1 MASFFQTY
9 VGAVYTTKKSL
20 SPIQNW
26 ISKLIDPNLNP
37 PVFANQQEQDGMG
50 NGGNSYPSPPSQSS
64 PIGFASPSYST
75 SSTSYSPAPPPGPP
89 PPLPPSSHPLP
100 PTLNL
105 ISLSLVNQTAMQKG
119 FAINYAASQEGPPHQ
134 PTWTVR
140 CLSKPLLPVA
150 LYTTA

>member
-1 MASFFQTY
+1 MASYFHTY

-37 PVFANQQEQDGMG
+37 PVFANEQEQDGMG
-50 NGGNSYPSPPSQSS
+50 NGGYRNSYQSPQSQGNHT
-64 PIGFASPSYST
+64 GFA
-75 SSTSYSPAPPPGPP
+75 STSYSAPAPPAGPP
-89 PPLPPSSHPLP
+89 PPLPPTLHPLP

-105 ISLSLVNQTAMQKG
+105 ISLSLVNQTAVQKG
-119 FAINYAASQEGPPHQ
+119 FAINYAASQEGPSHQ

-140 CLSKPLLPVA
+140 CLSKPLLSVECPAV
-150 LYTTA
+150 